1 MRSRKKWKKS
11 NRNRQTPTIPCKTGI
26 FYGKRSTPKV
36 NKAVFCVVWG
46 NVFRIDVFDVL
57 VVVLFSFFFFLFFQV
72 QKDPSTTQ
80 KGNTPSNCLSMVLGV
95 ALTSTTES
103 PSIPKPVS

>member
-11 NRNRQTPTIPCKTGI
+11 NRNRQTPTTPRKTGI

-36 NKAVFCVVWG
+36 NKAVFCVVRG

-57 VVVLFSFFFFLFFQV
+57 VVVLFSFFFFSRPKRTQV
-72 QKDPSTTQ
+72 QPKRAILHQ
-80 KGNTPSNCLSMVLGV
+80 IVCQWCLASH
-95 ALTSTTES
+95 
-103 PSIPKPVS
+103 